1 MISDL
6 IVSFINFMT
15 GIVDKNFP
23 TFELSDSASNVP
35 TAISTLV
42 DFVKVANFIL
52 PLSDMAIILGIV
64 VGIEVFK
71 MALFIINWVLRRF
84 LDVVP

>member
-6 IVSFINFMT
+6 IVSFIDFMT